1 MNQNEIISQLRALAR
16 RALQEV
22 NAITSPD
29 QIEAV
34 RLRYFG
40 RKNGELVEL
49 AKWLPELSGE
59 ARRLV
64 GQVLNEV
71 KSQLEIA
78 LTRAGTAEKSNTELA
93 QTEWLDVTLPGLPVA
108 RGHEHLVT
116 QTIQEIEDIFARI
129 GFYRSYIP
137 EVDWDY
143 YAFESLN
150 MPKNHPARDEWETF
164 FITPEGKEHRSG
176 RQVLTPHTSSG
187 QVREMEKGKLPIRTI
202 VISKCYRRQIDI
214 SHTPMFHQFEGLYID
229 KQVSIVQLKG
239 VLDYFAQQFF
249 GPTTK
254 TRIRPFHFQFTEP
267 SFEVD
272 VTCALCAGGG
282 CRYCKAGWSEI
293 GGAGMVHPNV
303 LRAGGVDP
311 KQYSGFAFGWGV
323 ERVAL
328 MKPGRKIP
336 DLRMLYQNDL
346 RFLEQF

>member
-1 MNQNEIISQLRALAR
+1 MTPNELIEQLRALKN
-16 RALQEV
+16 RAVKDIVAL
-22 NAITSPD
+22 TRPD
-29 QIEAV
+29 QIEAA
-34 RLRYFG
+34 RIRYLG
-40 RKNGELVEL
+40 RKNGEFTELVKQL
-49 AKWLPELSGE
+49 QSLSGE
-59 ARRLV
+59 ARRAV
-64 GQVLNEV
+64 GQVVNEV
-71 KSQLEIA
+71 KTAIETA
-78 LTRAGTAEKSNTELA
+78 FAGAAPSEKSSSELSE
-93 QTEWLDVTLPGLPVA
+93 QEWLDVTLPGIPMA
-108 RGHEHLVT
+108 RGHAHLVT

-129 GFYRSYIP
+129 GFYRAQIP

-143 YAFESLN
+143 YTFESLN
-150 MPKNHPARDEWETF
+150 MPKHHPARDEWETF
-164 FITPEGKEHRSG
+164 FITPEGKESGKG

-187 QVREMEKGKLPIRTI
+187 QVREMEKGKLPIRTT

-214 SHTPMFHQFEGLYID
+214 SHTPVFHQFEGLYID
-229 KQVSIVQLKG
+229 SRVSIVNLKG

-249 GPTTK
+249 GPKTK

-272 VTCALCAGGG
+272 ITCALCAGAG

-311 KQYSGFAFGWGV
+311 KLYSGFAFGWGV

-336 DLRMLYQNDL
+336 DLRLLYQNDL